1 MRIVGLLSMTAL
13 ILTGLPPTPGVSASA
28 SAQSREGRIARP
40 PRPDDPDA
48 RCAPFLQGGSDY
60 GEYRS
65 SYGGR
70 GRSSGVV
77 AGRTAPQSPPVL
89 YAPPPPPPP
98 SRPAPEMRANA
109 DGSVVVTGERRQR
122 PNVTSVSPVA
132 TIGGQNYVAQPI
144 YRPSPENR
152 ERYAGEA
159 VAAVQAVAETPVS
172 TFSVDV
178 DTGSYSN
185 VRRMLNAGEMPPQAA
200 VRTEELLNYFRY
212 DYPAPRDRSRPFSVQ
227 ADMTTTPWNPE
238 TRLLRVGLRGY
249 DLPRRERPAA
259 NLVFLVD
266 VSGSMN
272 SPDKLPL
279 VQCSLALLAD
289 RLSPR
294 DRVSI
299 VVYAGAAGIVLE
311 PTASRE
317 AVVESLKDLQA
328 GGSTAGGAGIQLA
341 YDVAR
346 RNRIEGGINRV
357 VLATDGDFNVGITNN
372 ETLVDMVERERE
384 GGITLTTLGFGTGNY
399 NEAMME
405 QIADHGNGNYAY
417 IDSPREAQKV
427 LDDELS
433 STLFTIAHDV
443 KIQVEFNPA
452 YVAEY
457 RLIGYENR
465 ALREED
471 FDNDAVDAGDIGA
484 GHQVTALYEIVPAGR
499 RGWLPSRRYEANQ
512 RIASGGADNGELAF
526 LRLRYK
532 LPGQDQSRLIEEP
545 VHAGLIGSA
554 RAPQGDVAFI
564 AAVAAYGQLLR
575 GDTNMG
581 RFTFADARALA
592 ARTAGQ
598 NFWRREFVTLLD
610 LASRR
615 QVAMRGDAGE

>member
-1 MRIVGLLSMTAL
+1 MRIVGMLSMTAL
-13 ILTGLPPTPGVSASA
+13 ILTGLPPTQGVSAAVLA
-28 SAQSREGRIARP
+28 SAQAREGRIARP
-40 PRPDDPDA
+40 PRQDDPDA
-48 RCAPFLQGGSDY
+48 RCAPFLQGGGDFDD
-60 GEYRS
+60 YRS
-65 SYGGR
+65 GYGASR

-77 AGRTAPQSPPVL
+77 AGRTAPQAPPRSPPPIA
-89 YAPPPPPPP
+89 YAPQAELR
-98 SRPAPEMRANA
+98 SAP
-109 DGSVVVTGERRQR
+109 DQSVVANGRRRVQ
-122 PNVTSVSPVA
+122 
-132 TIGGQNYVAQPI
+132 QPMPS
-144 YRPSPENR
+144 YRPPENR

-159 VAAVQAVAETPVS
+159 VAAVQSVAETPVS

-212 DYPAPRDRSRPFSVQ
+212 DYPQPTDRSRPFSVQ

-249 DLPRRERPAA
+249 DLQRRERPAA

-311 PTASRE
+311 PTSSRD

-471 FDNDAVDAGDIGA
+471 FNNDQVDAGDIGA
-484 GHQVTALYEIVPAGR
+484 GHQVTALYEIVPAGG
-499 RGWLPSRRYEANQ
+499 RGWLPQRRYEANQ
-512 RIASGGADNGELAF
+512 RVASGGADNRELAF

-554 RAPQGDVAFI
+554 RAPQGDTAFI

-592 ARTAGQ
+592 ARSAGR
-598 NFWRREFVTLLD
+598 NYWRREFVTLLD
-610 LASRR
+610 LAGRR
-615 QVAMRGDAGE
+615 QVAMGGP